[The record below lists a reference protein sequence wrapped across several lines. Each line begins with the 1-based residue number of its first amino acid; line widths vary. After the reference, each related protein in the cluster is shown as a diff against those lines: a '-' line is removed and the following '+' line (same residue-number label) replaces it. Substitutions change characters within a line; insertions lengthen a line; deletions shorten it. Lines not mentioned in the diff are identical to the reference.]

1 MVQVRAQVEAM
12 AERLRQD
19 SKKRALTV
27 REALAMRLQFQYP
40 GDVGVLASFFLNLIN
55 LTPGQVCL
63 NSLD

>member
-1 MVQVRAQVEAM
+1 M

-40 GDVGVLASFFLNLIN
+40 GDVGVLASFFLNLID
-55 LTPGQVCL
+55 LAPGQVYYIKCA
-63 NSLD
+63 